1 MSVAV
6 FDASVAVK
14 WFVADDLLAAP
25 ALAARGEFEPAA
37 PSLIQIEVA
46 NALWKY
52 LRAGR
57 VDLDDVIESVEV
69 LGKIMVLYPD
79 DDLLAP
85 AQRLAA
91 QLTHSVYDCLY
102 LSLAQRLSCPLVTAD
117 RRLAER
123 AIHLGVSTT
132 LIAPE

>member
-6 FDASVAVK
+6 FDASVALK
-14 WFVADDLLAAP
+14 WLVADHLLAAP
-25 ALAARGEFEPAA
+25 ALAARGEFEPVA
-37 PSLIQIEVA
+37 PSFIQIEVA

-52 LRAGR
+52 VQA
-57 VDLDDVIESVEV
+57 DLDDAIEGVA
-69 LGKIMVLYPD
+69 LLAKLMNLYPD

-91 QLTHSVYDCLY
+91 RLTHSVYDCLY
-102 LSLAQRLSCPLVTAD
+102 LALAQRLSCPLVTAD

>member
-6 FDASVAVK
+6 FDASVALK
-14 WFVADDLLAAP
+14 WLVADDLLAAP
-25 ALAARGEFEPAA
+25 ALAARGEFEPVA
-37 PSLIQIEVA
+37 PSFIQIEVA

-52 LRAGR
+52 VRTGQA
-57 VDLDDVIESVEV
+57 DLDDAVEGV
-69 LGKIMVLYPD
+69 ALLAKLMNLYPD

-85 AQRLAA
+85 AQRMAA
-91 QLTHSVYDCLY
+91 RLTHSVYDCLY
-102 LSLAQRLSCPLVTAD
+102 LALAQRLSCPLVTAD

>member
-6 FDASVAVK
+6 FDASVALK
-14 WFVADDLLAAP
+14 WLVADDLLAAP
-25 ALAARGEFEPAA
+25 ALAARKEFEPAA
-37 PSLIQIEVA
+37 PSFIRIEVA

-52 LRAGR
+52 VRTDQ
-57 VDLDDVIESVEV
+57 VELDDALEGTAV
-69 LGKIMVLYPD
+69 LAKIMVLYAD
-79 DDLLAP
+79 EDLLAP

-91 QLTHSVYDCLY
+91 RLTHSVYDCLY

-123 AIHLGVSTT
+123 GVQLGLSTT
-132 LIAPE
+132 LIAPA